1 MRPRVPWM
9 NEVDNAILEFY
20 AEIDCSD
27 EFRVSLPPTAV
38 WQNLVE
44 ELKMVDRSSKTISR
58 RMTRLEQMDL
68 LEKTDE
74 KRGYYRFTDKG
85 KAYLAGDLD
94 AEDLR
99 LPDDE

>member
-1 MRPRVPWM
+1 M

-20 AEIDCSD
+20 SEIDRTE

-44 ELKMVDRSSKTISR
+44 ELNLVDRSSKTISR
-58 RMTRLEQMDL
+58 RMTRLEKMGL
-68 LEKTDE
+68 LKKTDE

-85 KAYLAGDLD
+85 EAYLAGNLG
-94 AEDLR
+94 AEDLE
-99 LPDDE
+99 LPDE